1 MNLMWAEG
9 EGDFG
14 STESDFLRLACGD
27 LISSAES
34 TTHATMNFP
43 TQVLQSKWGGRNM
56 LQVHLAS
63 V

>member
-43 TQVLQSKWGGRNM
+43 TQVLQSK
-56 LQVHLAS
+56 
-63 V
+63 